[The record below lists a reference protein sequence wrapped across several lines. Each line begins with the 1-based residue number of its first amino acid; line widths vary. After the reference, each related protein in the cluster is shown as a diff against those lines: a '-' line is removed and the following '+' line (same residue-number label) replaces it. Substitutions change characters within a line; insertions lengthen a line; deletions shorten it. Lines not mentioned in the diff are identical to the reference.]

1 MSANRML
8 KLQLRDIKMATVT
21 AKNLVGSKFIE
32 NAQTTQY
39 TASSVKALIDKCTVT
54 NVSGSAATF
63 SINLVTSGSAGTSNL
78 IIKDQSVAAGQVYTC
93 PEVVGH
99 ILEAG
104 GLISAISNTASALV
118 LRVSGREVT

>member
-54 NVSGSAATF
+54 NVSGAAATF

-78 IIKDQSVAAGQVYTC
+78 IIKDQSVTAGQVYTC

-99 ILEAG
+99 ILESG
-104 GLISAISNTASALV
+104 GLISAISSTASALV

>member
-39 TASSVKALIDKCTVT
+39 TATGVKALIDKCTVT
-54 NVSGSAATF
+54 NISGAAATF
-63 SINLVTSGSAGTSNL
+63 SINLVTTGSSGTSNL

>member
-1 MSANRML
+1 
-8 KLQLRDIKMATVT
+8 MATVT

-54 NVSGSAATF
+54 NVSGAAATF

>member
-78 IIKDQSVAAGQVYTC
+78 IIKDQTVAAGQVYTC

>member
-1 MSANRML
+1 
-8 KLQLRDIKMATVT
+8 MATVT

-78 IIKDQSVAAGQVYTC
+78 IIKDQSVTAGQVYTC
-93 PEVVGH
+93 PG
-99 ILEAG
+99 
-104 GLISAISNTASALV
+104 S
-118 LRVSGREVT
+118 SGSYS

>member
-1 MSANRML
+1 ML

-39 TASSVKALIDKCTVT
+39 TASSIKALIDKCTVT

-99 ILEAG
+99 ILESG